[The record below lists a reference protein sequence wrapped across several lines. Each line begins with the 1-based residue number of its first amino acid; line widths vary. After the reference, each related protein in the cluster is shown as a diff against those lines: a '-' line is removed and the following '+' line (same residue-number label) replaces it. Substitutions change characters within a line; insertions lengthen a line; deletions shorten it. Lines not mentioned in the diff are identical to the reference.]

1 MRFRACVNKIEVM
14 EKTMMRFAL
23 LVFVVLLGG
32 ADWLAAQEKVETR
45 GGIKSEVKIEEVL
58 FGHLTELNG
67 KFKVRVTEYTFA
79 PDAYLGVHHHAGPGV
94 RYVISG
100 ELSFNEGGRETI
112 YKAGDY
118 YYETGNLAHTAQNKA
133 NVPLRVLV
141 VDILPKDWTGPAVIS
156 PKAQ

>member
-1 MRFRACVNKIEVM
+1 MRF
-14 EKTMMRFAL
+14 TL
-23 LVFVVLLGG
+23 LLFVALLGG
-32 ADWLAAQEKVETR
+32 ADRLVAQEKVEAR
-45 GGIKSEVKIEEVL
+45 GIKSEVKIEEVL

-67 KFKVRVTEYTFA
+67 KFKVRVTEFKFA

-100 ELSFNEGGRETI
+100 ELSFSEGGRETI

-118 YYETGNLAHTAQNKA
+118 YFETGNLAHTAQNKA

-141 VDILPKDWTGPAVIS
+141 VDILPKDWTGPAVIRRLEW
-156 PKAQ
+156 PQP

>member
-1 MRFRACVNKIEVM
+1 M
-14 EKTMMRFAL
+14 EKTMMRFTL
-23 LVFVVLLGG
+23 LLFVALLGG
-32 ADWLAAQEKVETR
+32 ADRLVAQEKVETR
-45 GGIKSEVKIEEVL
+45 GGIKSGVKIEEIL

-100 ELSFNEGGRETI
+100 ELSFREGGLETI
-112 YKAGDY
+112 YKTGDY

-141 VDILPKDWTGPAVIS
+141 VDILPKDWTGPAVI
-156 PKAQ
+156 PPTAQ

>member
-1 MRFRACVNKIEVM
+1 
-14 EKTMMRFAL
+14 MMRFTL
-23 LVFVVLLGG
+23 LLFVALLGG
-32 ADWLAAQEKVETR
+32 ADRLVAQEKVEAR
-45 GGIKSEVKIEEVL
+45 GIKSEVKIEEVL

-67 KFKVRVTEYTFA
+67 KFKVRVTEFTFA

-100 ELSFNEGGRETI
+100 ELSFSEGGRETI

-118 YYETGNLAHTAQNKA
+118 YFETGNLAHTAQNKA

-141 VDILPKDWTGPAVIS
+141 VDILPKEIGRVLR
-156 PKAQ
+156 

>member
-1 MRFRACVNKIEVM
+1 M
-14 EKTMMRFAL
+14 EKTMMRFTLL
-23 LVFVVLLGG
+23 LVVALFGG
-32 ADWLAAQEKVETR
+32 ADRLVAQEKVEAR
-45 GGIKSEVKIEEVL
+45 GIKSEVKIEEVL

-67 KFKVRVTEYTFA
+67 KFKVRVTEFTFA

-100 ELSFNEGGRETI
+100 ELSFSEGGRETI

-118 YYETGNLAHTAQNKA
+118 YFETDNLAHTAQNKA

-141 VDILPKDWTGPAVIS
+141 VDILPKDWTGPAVI
-156 PKAQ
+156 PPTAQ